1 MTVHEASRAKK
12 AIDRNRKAIE
22 NRIRYFQKEEEKIW
36 RDLEEVRRQAATIEE
51 GRSRTIEKKLADRAI
66 QQEKDLTLQH
76 NRVKVSHNRVSVSD
90 YRKQQQFEAMREKQ
104 LAAQAQ
110 RETSQAI
117 LHQKRQLDLEMRK
130 QNSERAAMIQ
140 IAQKEAR
147 SRASQE
153 RSLRLERMREFQ
165 EFERQQAEQEVFF
178 NSGENLAFLREKNL
192 FNSHFWIKKS
202 RKSDST
208 FPIKTFGLCAM
219 EPPLKRRDRGETA
232 VYIGEEGSLAHV
244 AIGRFFNHLPNF
256 KQKGVKSFAAA
267 FKAVERGEAMYGVV
281 PIENSASGT
290 LHSTYDLL
298 LQHDVVI
305 AGELGVQEV
314 YCLCGRPDVTLG
326 DVRYVLSHP
335 NILGACSAFLET
347 RIPAG
352 SPHALAPL
360 EMISTIS
367 TTEAARKVSNGGF
380 ALGAACAIATKE
392 AAVKHQ
398 LSVLAEDIGNDAFL
412 ETRYILFH
420 LRNGEAPGAIF
431 KLLACW
437 ALRNIDVLKVE
448 TRPLALG
455 LRAPPNLA
463 KARLWDYLFYVDY
476 AVPTEEINEA
486 RLWDALGEFS
496 LWHRDFGAYS
506 SQVTRAEKTPQEWS
520 DMIDLMTKS

>member
-1 MTVHEASRAKK
+1 MDSNH
-12 AIDRNRKAIE
+12 
-22 NRIRYFQKEEEKIW
+22 Q
-36 RDLEEVRRQAATIEE
+36 
-51 GRSRTIEKKLADRAI
+51 
-66 QQEKDLTLQH
+66 
-76 NRVKVSHNRVSVSD
+76 SV
-90 YRKQQQFEAMREKQ
+90 
-104 LAAQAQ
+104 
-110 RETSQAI
+110 
-117 LHQKRQLDLEMRK
+117 
-130 QNSERAAMIQ
+130 
-140 IAQKEAR
+140 
-147 SRASQE
+147 
-153 RSLRLERMREFQ
+153 
-165 EFERQQAEQEVFF
+165 
-178 NSGENLAFLREKNL
+178 
-192 FNSHFWIKKS
+192 
-202 RKSDST
+202 
-208 FPIKTFGLCAM
+208 PAM
-219 EPPLKRRDRGETA
+219 EPPSKRRDRGETA

-244 AIGRFFNHLPNF
+244 AIGRFFNHLPQF

-267 FKAVERGEAMYGVV
+267 FKAVVNGEAMYGVV

-305 AGELGVQEV
+305 AGELGVREV
-314 YCLCGRPDVTLG
+314 YCLCGRPDVTLA

-335 NILGACSAFLET
+335 NILSACSAFLET
-347 RIPAG
+347 RLPAG
-352 SPHALAPL
+352 SPRALAPL

-367 TTEAARKVSNGGF
+367 TTEAARKVSQGGF

-392 AAVKHQ
+392 AATKHE

-420 LRNGEAPGAIF
+420 LRNGEASKLPPPFPRDVLSPLRKRSACFALSNEPGAIF

-437 ALRNIDVLKVE
+437 ALRSIDVLKVE

-455 LRAPPNLA
+455 LRAPPNLT

-476 AVPTEEINEA
+476 AMPADGENSEA
-486 RLWDALGEFS
+486 RLWDALAEFS